1 MGFKVQGSR
10 VQGSWVQESGN
21 ETQQSVSFDVSVGR
35 RALVLQVPAVVDDGS
50 RGPGNAQAD
59 ARRRCGAIAGAPTN
73 HDGAGAAVSD
83 RDGGPAAGGVKRGH
97 SPLRVRAVDFDDS
110 DALAGLPSA
119 AAETTAA
126 APWWFQN
133 CGGAH
138 SNYAVVIS
146 VCTRTPTER
155 PRFISPEP
163 RFRGTAV
170 SLER

>member
-1 MGFKVQGSR
+1 MTVRMLRYPTATEARLLVGS
-10 VQGSWVQESGN
+10 
-21 ETQQSVSFDVSVGR
+21 
-35 RALVLQVPAVVDDGS
+35 S
-50 RGPGNAQAD
+50 RDTLPYE
-59 ARRRCGAIAGAPTN
+59 C
-73 HDGAGAAVSD
+73 
-83 RDGGPAAGGVKRGH
+83 
-97 SPLRVRAVDFDDS
+97 AVDFDDS

>member
-1 MGFKVQGSR
+1 MFLLAV
-10 VQGSWVQESGN
+10 V
-21 ETQQSVSFDVSVGR
+21 
-35 RALVLQVPAVVDDGS
+35 ALVLQVPAVVDDGS

-119 AAETTAA
+119 AAEMDRRSAL
-126 APWWFQN
+126 
-133 CGGAH
+133 
-138 SNYAVVIS
+138 VV
-146 VCTRTPTER
+146 
-155 PRFISPEP
+155 PEL
-163 RFRGTAV
+163 RRSAY
-170 SLER
+170 